1 VRSDRIPRAA
11 VASAIAA
18 LAFSCERGDPAPSA
32 PPHAPPRCP
41 NLLVVTIESLRADH
55 MDWLGYPRATTPAL
69 DALARESLDFPRAY
83 TVTSWTLT
91 SHATLFTGLYPG
103 AHRVREPRDAL
114 APSATTFAK
123 LLTEKGWQTAGVVS
137 GPYLCKPYGLDLGF
151 ETWDDSIAPDADHL
165 DREPTDPKME
175 AAVRRFL
182 DAGRDPARPFLLFLY
197 FWDPHYAYLPPPPF
211 DAQFVPAGAQK
222 VDLTD
227 YERNIKVNATMPRP
241 QLDYVVSQY
250 DGEIRATDE
259 SLGRIFAL
267 LRERGLWDD
276 TALVV
281 TADHGEEFFDHGQKG
296 HKNNL
301 YAESLHVPL
310 LVKPAKGTPAAAP
323 RRDERIV
330 NGVDLFPT
338 VLELAGVDYDG
349 PMHGRSLLGDDAPER
364 PTFHE
369 LVTSWYFTTPGSEKL
384 TRRSDR
390 WSAVRSGDRILFTID
405 FHDGR
410 KERRLYDL
418 SANPREQK
426 RLDDPASADALA
438 LRLEKFHGD
447 MERLAG
453 KLAEP
458 ERADLTPEQEQ
469 RLRAM
474 GYLKDK

>member
-1 VRSDRIPRAA
+1 VRKVRLPRAA
-11 VASAIAA
+11 VAAAIAA
-18 LAFSCERGDPAPSA
+18 LSFSCERRAPAPPASA
-32 PPHAPPRCP
+32 GPSRKP
-41 NLLVVTIESLRADH
+41 NVLVATIESLRADH
-55 MDWLGYPRATTPAL
+55 VRWLGYPRATTPAL

-83 TVTSWTLT
+83 SVTSWTLT

-103 AHRVREPRDAL
+103 AHRVLEPRDSL
-114 APSATTFAK
+114 PPSAVTFAR
-123 LLTEKGWQTAGVVS
+123 LLRDRGWQTAGIVS
-137 GPYLCKPYGLDLGF
+137 GPYLCKPYGLGLGF
-151 ETWDDSIAPDADHL
+151 DAWDDSIAPDADHL

-197 FWDPHYAYLPPPPF
+197 FWDPHYAYLPPPPY
-211 DAQFVPAGAQK
+211 DTMFVPPGAEK
-222 VDLTD
+222 VDVTD
-227 YERNIKVNATMPRP
+227 YEQNTKVNATMPRP

-259 SLGRIFAL
+259 TLGRIFAM

-276 TALVV
+276 TALVI

-301 YAESLHVPL
+301 YVESLHVPL
-310 LVKPAKGTPAAAP
+310 LVKPAKGTLATGP
-323 RRDERIV
+323 RSDGRIV
-330 NGVDLFPT
+330 NGVDVFPT

-349 PMHGRSLLGDDAPER
+349 PQHGRSLLGADDPAR

-369 LVTSWYFTTPGSEKL
+369 LVTTWYFAPPGSERFTK
-384 TRRSDR
+384 RSDR
-390 WSAVRSGDRILFTID
+390 WSAIRSGDRILFDID

-418 SANPREQK
+418 AADPREQK
-426 RLDDPASADALA
+426 KLDDAASAAALTG
-438 LRLEKFHGD
+438 RLERFHGD
-447 MERLAG
+447 AARLAES
-453 KLAEP
+453 LAAP
-458 ERADLTPEQEQ
+458 AQADLTREQEQ